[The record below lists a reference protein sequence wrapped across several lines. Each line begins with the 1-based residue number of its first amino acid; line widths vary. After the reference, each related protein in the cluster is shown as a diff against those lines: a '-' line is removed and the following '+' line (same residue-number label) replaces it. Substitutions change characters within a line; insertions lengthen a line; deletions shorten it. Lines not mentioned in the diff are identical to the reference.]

1 MSDIEVKLREYI
13 KQSAHADVA
22 SDTPLIEQGIIDS
35 MGVMDLI
42 AFIQSSFGV
51 EFTDEDLTAENFQNI
66 QAIAE
71 LIERKNTR
79 L

>member
-1 MSDIEVKLREYI
+1 MTDIEQKLRAYI
-13 KQSAHADVA
+13 KDTAHTEVDY
-22 SDTPLIEQGIIDS
+22 DRPLVEQGIIDS

-66 QAIAE
+66 QTIAE
-71 LIERKNTR
+71 LIESKNTK
-79 L
+79 